1 VGSDGSAAKVVKTY
15 PVSRR
20 DDTSFLEEMGIRPR
34 LRQRLMDCWKGDVVE
49 LGGGLTTLTRE
60 QLDGVTDEQLKEW
73 GLTPREVS
81 EVRSAMRRAVGRESY
96 R

>member
-1 VGSDGSAAKVVKTY
+1 VPDGSAAKIVKTY

-60 QLDGVTDEQLKEW
+60 QLDGVSDEQLQEW
-73 GLTPREVS
+73 GLTAREVG
-81 EVRSAMRRAVGRESY
+81 EVRRAARAAVGQESY